1 MNVDFPC
8 GSRQS
13 LGTEPVENDCCV
25 TNASTID
32 IINAST
38 IDSINASTIDSSRAQ
53 FFGEIARTSSG
64 LATLKGMML
73 SSSGT
78 RDEKRAG
85 LFMCCTATE
94 R

>member
-25 TNASTID
+25 TNAS
-32 IINAST
+32 INAST

-64 LATLKGMML
+64 PATLKGIML

-78 RDEKRAG
+78 HDEKRAG

-94 R
+94 RYC